1 MLWAALSPAQAFSED
16 IFKSFKEFIKPFT
29 HLYYVETISKVLEKE
44 PDIVFAYL
52 FGSYAK
58 GIQDEKSDIDIAIY
72 LKDEKLLE
80 KDPLYPSR
88 IAIKIERGLAGKKT
102 LDVRVLN
109 GSTLRFKNQVLRHGK
124 LLFSRDEKKR
134 IEFETSS
141 LDQYFDF
148 KPHLE
153 RYDAARKVRFGI

>member
-1 MLWAALSPAQAFSED
+1 MLWAALSPAQAFLED
-16 IFKSFKEFIKPFT
+16 IFRSFKEFIKPFT

-44 PDIVFAYL
+44 PDILFAYL

-72 LKDEKLLE
+72 LKDEKLIE

-88 IAIKIERGLAGKKT
+88 IAIKIERELAGKRMI
-102 LDVRVLN
+102 DVRILN
-109 GSTLRFKNQVLRHGK
+109 GSTLRFRNQVLRYGK

-134 IEFETSS
+134 IAFETSS

-148 KPHLE
+148 KPHFD
-153 RYDAARKVRFGI
+153 RYDAARKARFGI